1 MKPLLFFL
9 VASSITIYSCN
20 SFSSKDELQEFIPG
34 TYARQS
40 EGEFGKSYDTLVI
53 SLQNKAANQFKII
66 RRWRYDRVLD
76 GKPIEPEYK
85 ITETSAVYDATAKT
99 LQESETLEVFTFDIK
114 KQLLFDGPNQF
125 VKIK

>member
-1 MKPLLFFL
+1 MKNLILMLAALPFFIL
-9 VASSITIYSCN
+9 SCGTN
-20 SFSSKDELQEFIPG
+20 HESEEIMDFIPG

-53 SLQNKAANQFKII
+53 SLQNKTANQFKIV

-85 ITETSAVYDATAKT
+85 VTETSAVFDASSKA
-99 LQESETLEVFTFDIK
+99 LQESETLDAFTFDTK
-114 KQLLFDGPNQF
+114 KNLLFDGPNQF
-125 VKIK
+125 IKIK